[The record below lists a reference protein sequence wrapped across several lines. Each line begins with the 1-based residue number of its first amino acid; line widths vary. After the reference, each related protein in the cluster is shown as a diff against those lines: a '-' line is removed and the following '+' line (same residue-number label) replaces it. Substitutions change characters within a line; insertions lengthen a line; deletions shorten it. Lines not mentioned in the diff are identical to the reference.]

1 MRPRKQDQTVLNVN
15 QQLSSGRSPVLDP
28 PLDPEV
34 VLRRTRSSPSRTPA
48 KDAYSIPFCGGGV
61 DFVVVC
67 CVEGRGDV
75 FFRVD
80 CLAVGAI

>member
-1 MRPRKQDQTVLNVN
+1 MI
-15 QQLSSGRSPVLDP
+15 
-28 PLDPEV
+28 LDPEV
-34 VLRRTRSSPSRTPA
+34 VLWRTRSSPSRTPA
-48 KDAYSIPFCGGGV
+48 KGAYLILFRGGGV

-67 CVEGRGDV
+67 CVEGRGEV